1 MAKRDRNRG
10 KRTQWK
16 VVGMRRSIDAM
27 VGRLELPDEIE
38 TDLRNSVK
46 SLAENPDVTDGP
58 RIKKL
63 GKQRGRQYWRV
74 RSYGVSEFYRVIYY
88 LKPYRKLVVV
98 TKVGGRDTVYQGSYN
113 DKFRRV
119 PIFHRLA
126 HPFMADPM
134 RYD

>member
-1 MAKRDRNRG
+1 MAKRNRSRSKG
-10 KRTQWK
+10 NRWEVT
-16 VVGMRRSIDAM
+16 GMRRNIDAM
-27 VGRLELPDEIE
+27 IGKLDLSEDIEKDLQDLVESLE
-38 TDLRNSVK
+38 N
-46 SLAENPDVTDGP
+46 NPDVSDSP

-63 GKQRGRQYWRV
+63 GKQRGRQYWRA

-88 LKPYRKLVVV
+88 LKPYRKKVIV
-98 TKVGGRDTVYQGSYN
+98 TKIGDRDSVYQGSYN

-126 HPFMADPM
+126 YPFIANPM